1 MVVAVSF
8 AMISSVIMISSAIVF
23 AESVLAVISAI
34 VVPAFPVKVAIAVE
48 MTIALEMPIA
58 IDSAEIS
65 VVAIP
70 PVEVMLLTEPVIA
83 LEVMESAVII
93 PVVIPEVM
101 EVLAGKVSISR
112 AVPAT
117 IEHRLH
123 VVETI
128 PRASANEHAVNK
140 PLWAPVTVRCAAER
154 IVRIVSV
161 RACRRNV
168 VVAVVGPDMDTDRN
182 LGRRRRR
189 RQRDKYTQQREI
201 FEMSHDHL
209 QPVAEI
215 VSDWRLLRAVRA
227 FQLGEHPTTLKNPG
241 RRKSSAH
248 A

>member
-8 AMISSVIMISSAIVF
+8 AVISSVIMISSAIVF

-48 MTIALEMPIA
+48 MTIALEMTIA

-83 LEVMESAVII
+83 LEVMETAVITI
-93 PVVIPEVM
+93 PVAIPEVM
-101 EVLAGKVSISR
+101 EVLARKVNISR

-128 PRASANEHAVNK
+128 PRAGANEHAVSK

-161 RACRRNV
+161 RARRRNV
-168 VVAVVGPDMDTDRN
+168 VVAVVRPDMDTDRN

-189 RQRDKYTQQREI
+189 CQHHEDTQHRQI
-201 FEMSHDHL
+201 FQISHNHL
-209 QPVAEI
+209 HASRRYPFE
-215 VSDWRLLRAVRA
+215 RLA
-227 FQLGEHPTTLKNPG
+227 
-241 RRKSSAH
+241 
-248 A
+248 